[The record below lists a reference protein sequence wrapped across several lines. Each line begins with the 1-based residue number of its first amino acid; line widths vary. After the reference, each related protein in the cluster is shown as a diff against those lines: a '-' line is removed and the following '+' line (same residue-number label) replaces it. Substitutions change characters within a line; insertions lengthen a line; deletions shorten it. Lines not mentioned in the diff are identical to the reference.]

1 MDIRTLKTFVYAAEL
16 GGFTRAAEA
25 LGYSQSTVSF
35 QIKQLETEL
44 GARLFDRVR
53 HTVTLTERG
62 REVLRYAQEI
72 SQLAEEME
80 QAMHAEKPVTG
91 TIRLAAAS
99 SLCPA
104 LQGPAFLEFREKWPG
119 ISLKIVEADTNEMF
133 RQLNHNE
140 ADLLL
145 TLDSHIY
152 SAEYAI
158 AWEQR
163 VGAHFFAPADY
174 PLSRKASV
182 ALSELTAEPFLLTE
196 RGMSYRR
203 LLDEA
208 LAQRSFEIVPVLEAG
223 DAFHLCRLVQKG
235 AGLSFLPDYVA
246 EEAVQNGSI
255 ARLPVPEIQI
265 EVWKQ
270 LLYHR
275 DKWPSPA
282 MEAVIDYCI
291 ACEEG

>member
-62 REVLRYAQEI
+62 REVLRYAQKI

-80 QAMHAEKPVTG
+80 QAMHIEKPVTG
-91 TIRLAAAS
+91 MVRLAAAS

-104 LQGPAFLEFREKWPG
+104 LQGPAFLEFRKKWPG

-163 VGAHFFAPADY
+163 VGAHFFAPAGH
-174 PLSRKASV
+174 PLSQKSEV
-182 ALSELTAEPFLLTE
+182 ALSELTAESFLLTE

-208 LAQRSFEIVPVLEAG
+208 LAQRSLEIVPVLEAG
-223 DAFHLCRLVQKG
+223 DAFHLCRLVQRG

-246 EEAVQNGSI
+246 KAYVKNGTI
-255 ARLPVPEIQI
+255 AKLHVPELQI

-275 DKWPSPA
+275 DKWSSPA